1 MRCRA
6 CQRNSLTLAVLLACA
21 AGAHAQP
28 APPVAPPAAPP
39 ATEKA
44 SEAEEAKARQAYQDG
59 DAAYKTGRYEDAA
72 KSFESAYRIIKF
84 PTIMFDIAQSYRRW
98 YEKDKDV
105 DKLRRSV
112 EMYKAF
118 LRDSLP
124 GAKQRTVAERL
135 IPDLE
140 KTIVA
145 ESRRRR
151 EELIAK
157 ATGKNGLFLA
167 DQLVAENSLKDAA
180 LVLDR
185 VLASRGNSREVMA
198 AAFQKRALVAG
209 SLAQAGAKDER
220 DVAVEAF
227 KRALVIDPG
236 FILPEGIE
244 KATTTAFEA
253 AQKALANTKPLML
266 AHVPPGDVPKNR
278 AVKIPFKLESDP
290 LSQVEQVSVFYR
302 RSGGGAFFG
311 AHAPATARAVEIPAT
326 FLTGM
331 RGGTKIDYYVAAL
344 DGQEN
349 ELYTLGSAKEP
360 FVVAVATDP
369 SDFLVVRSGPP
380 EKPVYKRWW
389 VWTVVALVAAGGAGA
404 GVGIYYGTRGS
415 VNNPPSLS
423 LPTP

>member
-198 AAFQKRALVAG
+198 
-209 SLAQAGAKDER
+209 GAKDER

-302 RSGGGAFFG
+302 RSGDRARGGDPGDLPHRHARRHQDRLLRRGARRAGERALHARLGEGAVRRGGRDRSVGFPGGAQ
-311 AHAPATARAVEIPAT
+311 RAAGE
-326 FLTGM
+326 TG
-331 RGGTKIDYYVAAL
+331 L
-344 DGQEN
+344 Q
-349 ELYTLGSAKEP
+349 
-360 FVVAVATDP
+360 
-369 SDFLVVRSGPP
+369 
-380 EKPVYKRWW
+380 
-389 VWTVVALVAAGGAGA
+389 ALVGVDRGGAG
-404 GVGIYYGTRGS
+404 GGGRSGRGRRHLLW
-415 VNNPPSLS
+415 NARQRE
-423 LPTP
+423 